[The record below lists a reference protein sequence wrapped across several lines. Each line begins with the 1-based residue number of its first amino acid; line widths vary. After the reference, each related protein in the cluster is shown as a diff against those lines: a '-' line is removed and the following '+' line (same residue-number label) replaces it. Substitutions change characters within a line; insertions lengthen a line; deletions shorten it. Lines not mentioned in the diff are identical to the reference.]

1 MTTRQWINR
10 LLLISLG
17 LVALGGTTGI
27 LFGSHDYIWQIIG
40 SAITIAIGGMLFLAC
55 SSLSNVDHCRHSGL
69 LGMGIVGIEFIIV
82 LLLIW
87 LNGNHFFGRS
97 NDLWELLI
105 FNAFTLPLTGGLA
118 MIALYLRHKPKQR
131 LAGHLMLCIV
141 TASELLFVIA
151 SVQEVYRMPNLTGS
165 SEDWWMTGWS
175 LLGYGLLA
183 VIILAGPFRWH
194 KIIGLLAA
202 IAGWLM
208 LLIEI
213 WIGGGDRPEPFAAA
227 TILAIAFAH
236 SNAIWMMKIKP
247 GGQHITRIAVQT
259 MAIITAILAQLAV
272 TSIVTGKH
280 EDELIRLTSAMGFIL
295 VCGTF
300 ALLVISA
307 ANHRKNRRHPVE
319 ESQLVYKE
327 LSLTCPHCQTPQNL
341 PMGESQCACCK
352 MQFQIKLY
360 EPHCPQCD
368 YLLVNCQSETCPECG
383 HAVKQ
388 AL

>member
-1 MTTRQWINR
+1 MTTRQWGNR
-10 LLLISLG
+10 LLLILLG
-17 LVALGGTTGI
+17 LVAIGGTTGI

-40 SAITIAIGGMLFLAC
+40 SAITIAIGGLIFLAC
-55 SSLSNVDHCRHSGL
+55 NKLSNVDHCRHSGL

-87 LNGNHFFGRS
+87 FSDHIFFGR
-97 NDLWELLI
+97 NDHWELLL

-118 MIALYLRHKPKQR
+118 MIALYLRHKPQQR
-131 LAGHLMLCIV
+131 LAGYLMLCI
-141 TASELLFVIA
+141 AAAGELLLINA
-151 SVQEVYRMPNLTGS
+151 SVQEAYHIPNLTGS
-165 SEDWWMTGWS
+165 SENWWMTGWS

-183 VIILAGPFRWH
+183 VIILAGRFRWY
-194 KIIGLLAA
+194 KIIGLLGA
-202 IAGWLM
+202 IAGWM
-208 LLIEI
+208 MFITEV

-236 SNAIWMMKIKP
+236 SNAIWMMNIKP
-247 GGQHITRIAVQT
+247 GGQHITRIAVQA
-259 MAIITAILAQLAV
+259 MAIITAILAQLTV
-272 TSIVTGKH
+272 TSIVMSKY
-280 EDELIRLTSAMGFIL
+280 EDALLRLTSAMGFIL

-307 ANHRKNRRHPVE
+307 ANCRKNRRRPVE
-319 ESQLVYKE
+319 ESELVYKE
-327 LSLTCPHCQTPQNL
+327 LAITCPHCQTQQSL
-341 PMGESQCACCK
+341 PVGDSQCTCCK

-383 HAVKQ
+383 HAVTQ
-388 AL
+388 SL